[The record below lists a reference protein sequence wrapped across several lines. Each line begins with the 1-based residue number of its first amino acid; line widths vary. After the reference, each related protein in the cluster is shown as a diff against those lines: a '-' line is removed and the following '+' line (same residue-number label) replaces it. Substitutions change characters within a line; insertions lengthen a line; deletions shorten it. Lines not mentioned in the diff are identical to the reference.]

1 MPFRTRTILLAGV
14 LLAGVPQLSASE
26 PVLRVGTSGDYR
38 PFSENTPGGYRGFDI
53 AVAERFAR
61 DTGVAVAWV
70 PFRWPELLEA
80 MKAGRF
86 DVAMSGV
93 TIRPERSIRGRF
105 TVPVVETGAVLLVR
119 GATWRRLEV
128 APAQALERLD
138 EADVLLAV
146 NAGGH
151 LERVTR
157 AHFPSAR
164 IRAIPDNRAV
174 RQALAAGEVD
184 AIVSDTLEAP
194 GWLQGLT
201 DVRLVGPFT
210 RDHKAYWVRADDAA
224 LATRLDAW
232 LMARE
237 RDGSL
242 AALRAEWFGDASL
255 RRTATPLEALLAA
268 CDERLALMASVA
280 EYKRARGVAVV
291 DPEREA
297 RVLAAAWQ
305 AVTEAA
311 EQAGGEPP
319 PRVDVDRFYRAQIA
333 AAVAIQHRILAGPM
347 PPGTAV
353 FDLAQEI
360 RPALLRIGERM
371 ASLLLLTARDSEPR
385 RSDLHGRVEEAL
397 ARHRLPAAQT
407 RGIAEAIARLSR

>member
-1 MPFRTRTILLAGV
+1 MPLRTRTILLAG
-14 LLAGVPQLSASE
+14 LLVGVALQLAASNL
-26 PVLRVGTSGDYR
+26 VLRVGTSGDYR
-38 PFSENTPGGYRGFDI
+38 PFSEHTPDGYRGFDI
-53 AVAERFAR
+53 AVAERFASE
-61 DTGVAVAWV
+61 TGAAVTWV
-70 PFRWPELLEA
+70 PFRWPELSEA

-86 DVAMSGV
+86 DLAMSGV

-119 GATWRRLEV
+119 DATWRRLGM
-128 APAQALERLD
+128 APARALEQLDDAGVRLG
-138 EADVLLAV
+138 V

-174 RQALAAGEVD
+174 RRALAAGEVD
-184 AIVSDTLEAP
+184 AIVTDTLEAP

-201 DVRLVGPFT
+201 HVRLVGPFT
-210 RDHKAYWVRADDAA
+210 RDRKAYWVRADDPS

-232 LMARE
+232 LMAAE

-242 AALRAEWFGDASL
+242 AALRAEWFGDAVA
-255 RRTATPLEALLAA
+255 RRTATPLAALLAA

-280 EYKRARGVAVV
+280 EYKRGRGVAVV

-297 RVLAAAWQ
+297 RVLEAAWQ
-305 AVTEAA
+305 AVAQAA

-319 PRVDVDRFYRAQIA
+319 PRADVERFYRAQIA

-347 PPGTAV
+347 PTGTAV

-385 RSDLHGRVEEAL
+385 SSDLHSRVEEAL
-397 ARHRLPAAQT
+397 AMHQLPAERT
-407 RGIAEAIARLSR
+407 RVIADAIARLSR